1 VKTREVPRL
10 REIGLGVELG
20 REETSGGGGEESALE
35 FPDEVPAAFGAG
47 FGAPGGTKGD
57 NATEDKPVT
66 AARPFQKG
74 AAVAKRRL
82 GRRFDLRRRET
93 APDLLQ
99 ARADR
104 RPHFPNGIG
113 TPRKNRRAR
122 GPDRTFAS

>member
-1 VKTREVPRL
+1 M

-82 GRRFDLRRRET
+82 GRRFDH
-93 APDLLQ
+93 
-99 ARADR
+99 ARAMADR
-104 RPHFPNGIG
+104 LGVPDVHTDYRELCAREDLDGVTITTPKG
-113 TPRKNRRAR
+113 TA
-122 GPDRTFAS
+122 